1 MSILNIPLCPAS
13 STGKDMEDNQ
23 KIFVEEK
30 EGGEAGGRKGKMNNL
45 HNSKNAYS
53 MEI

>member
-13 STGKDMEDNQ
+13 SSVKDMEDNQ
-23 KIFVEEK
+23 KIFVGEK
-30 EGGEAGGRKGKMNNL
+30 EGREAGGRKGEMNNL
-45 HNSKNAYS
+45 RNSKSAYS